1 MAYKSDEELVE
12 GLKDVKSMDDLKSY
26 LDECGYDLK
35 KKDMDDEK
43 KSESDDDEEKEP
55 KGTGI
60 MIAMGP
66 KNPQKDLSDARNRAA
81 EKAFGKL

>member
-35 KKDMDDEK
+35 KKDMDDGKEES
-43 KSESDDDEEKEP
+43 KSDDEEKEP
-55 KGTGI
+55 KGAGI
-60 MIAMGP
+60 VIAMGP
-66 KNPQKDLSDARNRAA
+66 KNPQKDLSDARNAA
-81 EKAFGKL
+81 ARKAFGKS

>member
-35 KKDMDDEK
+35 KKDMDDGKEES
-43 KSESDDDEEKEP
+43 KSDDEEKEP
-55 KGTGI
+55 KGAGI
-60 MIAMGP
+60 MIAMAP
-66 KNPQKDLSDARNRAA
+66 KNPQKDLNDARNAAA
-81 EKAFGKL
+81 EKAFGKR